1 MMGPTPHHPRMKGK
15 AVRVHPA
22 QVQGYEAGVG
32 RLELTALAEDFVWQ
46 DVSSGKRNL
55 PSGKQTELWKLTI
68 LLMGSHPPFRLGHV
82 Q

>member
-1 MMGPTPHHPRMKGK
+1 MKGK

-46 DVSSGKRNL
+46 DGMCFIRKKE
-55 PSGKQTELWKLTI
+55 PTLW
-68 LLMGSHPPFRLGHV
+68 
-82 Q
+82 